1 MIMGI
6 IFIRTLIIFA
16 SIIILLRLLG
26 KRQLRELELSE
37 LVVSVLFADLAA
49 TPLQDTSIPL
59 FNGLIPII
67 TLFACELII
76 SGGILSSVAFRT
88 LMCGKPSFLIIN
100 GVIQEREMRKVRFS
114 VDELFEELR
123 AKEILDINTVQYAVL
138 ETDGTL
144 NTILLPEER
153 PATVKQMK
161 LKPNDAGYPVIIIED
176 GILLDKN
183 LRHIGKDEKWL
194 EKELKSKGAY
204 KIQDVFAM
212 VYYKTG
218 TNYILLK
225 DKQNG

>member
-1 MIMGI
+1 MGI

-49 TPLQDTSIPL
+49 TPLQDTGIPL
-59 FNGLIPII
+59 LNGLIPII
-67 TLFACELII
+67 ALFACELII

-88 LMCGKPSFLIIN
+88 LMCGKPSFLVIN
-100 GVIQEREMRKVRFS
+100 GVIQEKEMRKARFS

-153 PATVKQMK
+153 PVSAKQMK
-161 LKPNDAGYPVIIIED
+161 LNSTDAGYPVILIED

-183 LRHIGKDEKWL
+183 LQHIGKDEKWL
-194 EKELKSKGAY
+194 EKELKSEGAK

-212 VYYKTG
+212 VYYETG

-225 DKQNG
+225 ENSNG